1 MSYADTSRPT
11 LVEKQFI
18 DWKNASMW
26 LRKSRA
32 VGVESET
39 IRNQYRGTVRHFLAP
54 ISRQQTDLLVR
65 FSTLRTAWEA
75 DTATLS
81 STTAIAM
88 HPAYQQIIG
97 MGPDAIP
104 LILQELERKP
114 GHWFWAL
121 KSITGEDPVLPE
133 HRGQIAQMTESWL
146 KWGDQQG
153 YLPE

>member
-1 MSYADTSRPT
+1 MSYADTRHPT
-11 LVEKQFI
+11 LTEKQFV
-18 DWKNASMW
+18 DAKNANIW
-26 LRKSRA
+26 LQNSTA
-32 VGVESET
+32 VGAESET
-39 IRNQYRGTVRHFLAP
+39 IRNQYRGTVQHFLVP
-54 ISRQQTDLLVR
+54 ISRQQTDLLLR
-65 FSTLRTAWEA
+65 FFTLRTWWEA

-97 MGPDAIP
+97 IGPEAIP
-104 LILQELERKP
+104 LILQELGRKP

-133 HRGQIAQMTESWL
+133 HRGQIEKMTESWL
-146 KWGDQQG
+146 QWGAQEG